1 MKAGT
6 LKQFLLKKY
15 PTSDYFDCPVP
26 KHHWEVIQEYA
37 DDYARIQIEKDRER
51 IKANINFN
59 DDGIKQAMEKV
70 IDNTHINLD

>member
-37 DDYARIQIEKDRER
+37 DDYARIQIEKHIESIRE
-51 IKANINFN
+51 NPVYT
-59 DDGIKQAMEKV
+59 DGS
-70 IDNTHINLD
+70 IDLESTLNNTPINLD